1 MQEDIF
7 KCKMQGA
14 SKIKKSKV
22 QRKSK
27 RLETKLAV
35 NAPQSHPYKHL
46 GPGGVKSKLLG
57 GEIEAPGK

>member
-1 MQEDIF
+1 
-7 KCKMQGA
+7 MQGA

-35 NAPQSHPYKHL
+35 NATQSHPYKHL